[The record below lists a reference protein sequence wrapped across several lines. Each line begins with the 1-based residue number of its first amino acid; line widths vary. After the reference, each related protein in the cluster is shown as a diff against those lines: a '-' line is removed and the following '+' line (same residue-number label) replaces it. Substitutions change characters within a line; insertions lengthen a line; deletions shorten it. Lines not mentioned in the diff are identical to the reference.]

1 MEENHSEV
9 HNFYQ
14 ALYHSQGFREMDELL
29 DVVQP
34 KVSDLMNE
42 DLDKLYTEEEV
53 KSALFQM
60 APLKALGVDG
70 FTVGFF
76 QRH

>member
-1 MEENHSEV
+1 MVKINKIESLVWEDGTVCTNMEENHSEV
-9 HNFYQ
+9 QNFYQ

-53 KSALFQM
+53 
-60 APLKALGVDG
+60 
-70 FTVGFF
+70 
-76 QRH
+76 